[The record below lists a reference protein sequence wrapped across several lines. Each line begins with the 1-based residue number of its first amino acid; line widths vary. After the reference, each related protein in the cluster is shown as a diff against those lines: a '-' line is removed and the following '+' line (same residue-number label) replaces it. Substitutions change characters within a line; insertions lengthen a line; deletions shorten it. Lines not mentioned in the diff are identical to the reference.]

1 MESKK
6 ILSADV
12 LDILFENRNKAYG
25 AYDLR
30 KTYGNRI
37 RRSLFI
43 TGSFILL
50 ALLSSFVANKI
61 EKDKE
66 RIKKTEMTLME
77 IKPEEPERIE
87 PPPPPPPVE
96 PPRVEMAKFTPPVIT
111 KDDKVLDDEKPPE
124 QPDLENVKIDVQNVE
139 GVKDDAPTV
148 TDLDKGK
155 EVVEAQKKDD
165 EPDFFEKIEIE
176 ASYPGGPA
184 AWKKFLEKNLNQETP
199 TENGAPD
206 GVYKVLVR
214 FIVNKEGDVSDIT
227 AMTKLGYGLEEEA
240 MRVIKKSNKWV
251 PGNQN
256 GKAAGSY
263 HIQAITFVVQPND

>member
-6 ILSADV
+6 ILSADL
-12 LDILFENRNKAYG
+12 LDILFENRNKEYG
-25 AYDLR
+25 AYHLR
-30 KTYGNRI
+30 KTYSNRI
-37 RRSLFI
+37 RKSLFI
-43 TGSFILL
+43 TGSFLVL

-61 EKDKE
+61 EEDKE
-66 RIKKTEMTLME
+66 RIKKTEMTLTE
-77 IKPEEPERIE
+77 ITPEEPEQIE
-87 PPPPPPPVE
+87 PPPLPPPVE
-96 PPRVEMAKFTPPVIT
+96 PPRVEMIQFTPPVIT
-111 KDDKVLDDEKPPE
+111 KDDQVLEDEKPPE
-124 QPDLENVKIDVQNVE
+124 QTELDDVKIDIQNQE
-139 GVKDDAPTV
+139 GVKDDAPLV
-148 TDLDKGK
+148 SDIDNGKGVI
-155 EVVEAQKKDD
+155 ETQKKDD